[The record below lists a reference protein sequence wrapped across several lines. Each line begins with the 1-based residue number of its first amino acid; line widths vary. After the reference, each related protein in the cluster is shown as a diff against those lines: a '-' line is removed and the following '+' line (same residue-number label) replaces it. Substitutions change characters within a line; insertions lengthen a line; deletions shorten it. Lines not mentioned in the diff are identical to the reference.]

1 MTEDVLQYIW
11 QTQSITKSSLLTID
25 GDAIQILKQGILNSD
40 SGPDFSAA
48 HIVINKVE
56 WVGDVEIHIKTSF
69 WDLHKH
75 QRDPAYNK
83 VILHVVWEHDVEVF
97 RKSNTAIQTL
107 ELKNYISKEVL
118 LNYNQLFDENKKWIN
133 FVNGG
138 FFKDSNSNTS
148 KYLGGGTKRRFL
160 LTDNIDGWHVDAGLT
175 AFLMTRKDYKNNQP
189 FFGALPF
196 VSVGTDKFAI
206 NATYIPSVSP
216 KFVGLFF
223 IQASFT
229 ISEW

>member
-1 MTEDVLQYIW
+1 MF
-11 QTQSITKSSLLTID
+11 KLLTIVF
-25 GDAIQILKQGILNSD
+25 IFSFSQQIVADSLNL
-40 SGPDFSAA
+40 
-48 HIVINKVE
+48 IINGKA
-56 WVGDVEIHIKTSF
+56 F
-69 WDLHKH
+69 H
-75 QRDPAYNK
+75 QEN
-83 VILHVVWEHDVEVF
+83 
-97 RKSNTAIQTL
+97 
-107 ELKNYISKEVL
+107 KNYNEDNWGL
-118 LNYNQLFDENKKWIN
+118 GLEYNFEENKKWIN

-160 LTDNIDGWHVDAGLT
+160 LTDNINGWHVDAGLT

-216 KFVGLFF
+216 KFVGLLF

>member
-1 MTEDVLQYIW
+1 MFKV
-11 QTQSITKSSLLTID
+11 LTI
-25 GDAIQILKQGILNSD
+25 IFIISFSQQIAADSLNL
-40 SGPDFSAA
+40 
-48 HIVINKVE
+48 IINGKA
-56 WVGDVEIHIKTSF
+56 F
-69 WDLHKH
+69 H
-75 QRDPAYNK
+75 QEN
-83 VILHVVWEHDVEVF
+83 
-97 RKSNTAIQTL
+97 
-107 ELKNYISKEVL
+107 KNYNEDNWGL
-118 LNYNQLFDENKKWIN
+118 GLEYNFKENKKWIN

-216 KFVGLFF
+216 KFVGLLF
-223 IQASFT
+223 IQASFK

>member
-1 MTEDVLQYIW
+1 MF
-11 QTQSITKSSLLTID
+11 KLLTIVF
-25 GDAIQILKQGILNSD
+25 IFSFSQQIVADSLNL
-40 SGPDFSAA
+40 
-48 HIVINKVE
+48 IINGKA
-56 WVGDVEIHIKTSF
+56 F
-69 WDLHKH
+69 H
-75 QRDPAYNK
+75 QEN
-83 VILHVVWEHDVEVF
+83 
-97 RKSNTAIQTL
+97 
-107 ELKNYISKEVL
+107 KNYNEDNWGL
-118 LNYNQLFDENKKWIN
+118 GLEYNFEENKKWIN

-216 KFVGLFF
+216 KFVGLLF
-223 IQASFT
+223 IQASFK

>member
-1 MTEDVLQYIW
+1 MF
-11 QTQSITKSSLLTID
+11 KLLTIVF
-25 GDAIQILKQGILNSD
+25 IFSFSQQIVADSLNL
-40 SGPDFSAA
+40 
-48 HIVINKVE
+48 IINGKA
-56 WVGDVEIHIKTSF
+56 F
-69 WDLHKH
+69 H
-75 QRDPAYNK
+75 QEN
-83 VILHVVWEHDVEVF
+83 
-97 RKSNTAIQTL
+97 
-107 ELKNYISKEVL
+107 KNYNEDNWGL
-118 LNYNQLFDENKKWIN
+118 GLEYNFEENKKWIN

-175 AFLMTRKDYKNNQP
+175 AFLMTRKEYKNNQP

-216 KFVGLFF
+216 KFVGLLF
-223 IQASFT
+223 IQASFK